1 MSKTTTKLLTIEADP
16 KTVKGEKAGYM
27 TAVMYLIPADGA
39 SAETLCPMAELAKCK
54 APCLL
59 TAGRG
64 GMAAGNATF
73 TTPSGTVLPDNAVQH
88 ARLRRTEFFLTDQQG
103 FMEQLVAEI
112 HAFIKRA
119 ERAGL
124 LPAVRLNGTSDIRW
138 EDVRFSWAK
147 AGWSRSGAMY
157 TIFEM
162 FPDIQFY
169 DYTKIPNRY
178 RALRVPNYHLTFSYS
193 HVPEFAPI
201 VAKALQTYGDRINY
215 AVVFSTKRGRELPE
229 VFLGRHVVDGDDTD
243 LRFLDAR
250 RVVVGLRAKG
260 RARKD
265 ASGFVVM
272 A

>member
-1 MSKTTTKLLTIEADP
+1 MITTKLLTIEADA
-16 KTVKGEKAGYM
+16 KTIKGEKEGYM
-27 TAVMYLIPADGA
+27 TAIMYLIPADGA
-39 SAETLCPMAELAKCK
+39 SAETLCPMAELARCK
-54 APCLL
+54 IPCLL

-112 HAFIKRA
+112 HAFTKRA

-124 LPAVRLNGTSDIRW
+124 TPTVRLNGTSDIRW
-138 EDVRFSWAK
+138 EDVRFNWAG
-147 AGWSRSGAMY
+147 AGWVRSGAAY

-162 FPDIQFY
+162 FPDVQFY

-178 RALRVPNYHLTFSYS
+178 RALRVPNYNLTFSYS
-193 HVPEFAPI
+193 HVPEFASI
-201 VAKALQTYGDRINY
+201 VVKALATYGTKVNF
-215 AVVFSTKRGRELPE
+215 ATVFKGEMPKM
-229 VFLGRHVVDGDDTD
+229 FLGREVVNGDETD
-243 LRFLDAR
+243 LRFRDKR
-250 RVVVGLRAKG
+250 GVVVGLKAKG

-265 ASGFVVM
+265 TSGFVV
-272 A
+272 AA